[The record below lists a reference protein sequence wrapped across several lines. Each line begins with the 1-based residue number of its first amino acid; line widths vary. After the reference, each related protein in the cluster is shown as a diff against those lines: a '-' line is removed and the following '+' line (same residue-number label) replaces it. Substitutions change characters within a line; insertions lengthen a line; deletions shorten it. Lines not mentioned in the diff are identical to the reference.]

1 MNITLLGL
9 TLMRQYQPAP
19 VAVVSAMSSL
29 RRLRIDRSLFR
40 WMTSPVLQS
49 SNVDAL
55 ISRTTFSKIQAG
67 FLASTEYISGQSFS
81 GDYSRDF
88 GACNVTFFGCTFQ
101 QLRVECAIKVADQY
115 RFEIT
120 SSSAF
125 GCVVSQSLAWGC
137 TGSLRDFVV
146 EEHEGPILQSS
157 GTWTIADAGHEIER
171 VTITRSTLASE
182 TRSAIR
188 ALRCAVNQLNV
199 TTCVSKNS
207 IIDRDDSLGHLS
219 CSLKYV
225 HTLHCVMDR
234 HELSSTNAFYYLP
247 TQSSL
252 AIDNCAFYN
261 LTDLSGNPSS
271 VVVQFLPIGAAVV
284 MFNLTSTC
292 FISCGR
298 QSLSFYNPFSVIR
311 MGTAIAQDVYF
322 DSLETKFEDD
332 INIIHKR
339 FDNIQYGVDKCP
351 NLDPSQETPEP
362 PRKYFEYG
370 VIADI
375 KRTFR
380 YE

>member
-9 TLMRQYQPAP
+9 TLVGQYQPAP
-19 VAVVSAMSSL
+19 VTSVSAMSSL
-29 RRLRIDRSLFR
+29 RRLTIDRSLFR
-40 WMTSPVLQS
+40 CVTSPVIQG
-49 SNVDAL
+49 SNIAAL

-81 GDYSRDF
+81 DDYSRDF
-88 GACNVTFFGCTFQ
+88 GACNVTFFGCTFL
-101 QLRVECAIKVADQY
+101 QLHVECAIKVADQAK
-115 RFEIT
+115 FEIT

-125 GCVVSQSLAWGC
+125 GCVVSQCLVWGC
-137 TGSLRDFVV
+137 TGLVRDFVV
-146 EEHEGPILQSS
+146 EEHEGPITQFS
-157 GTWTIADAGHEIER
+157 GASANADAGHEIER
-171 VTITRSTLASE
+171 VTVTRSTLASE
-182 TRSAIR
+182 SHAAISASR
-188 ALRCAVNQLNV
+188 WAVDHLNV
-199 TTCVSKNS
+199 TTCLCKNS
-207 IIDRDDSLGHLS
+207 IIARDDADGFLA

-225 HTLHCVMDR
+225 HTLHCVMER
-234 HELSSTNAFYYLP
+234 HELSSTKVFYYLP
-247 TQSSL
+247 TYSNL
-252 AIDNCAFYN
+252 TIDDCAFYN

-271 VVVQFLPIGAAVV
+271 VVVHFVPLGGAVR
-284 MFNLTSTC
+284 FNLTSTC
-292 FISCGR
+292 FINCGS
-298 QSLSFYNPFSVIR
+298 QSLSFYKEFPGFR

-332 INIIHKR
+332 VNLLEKK